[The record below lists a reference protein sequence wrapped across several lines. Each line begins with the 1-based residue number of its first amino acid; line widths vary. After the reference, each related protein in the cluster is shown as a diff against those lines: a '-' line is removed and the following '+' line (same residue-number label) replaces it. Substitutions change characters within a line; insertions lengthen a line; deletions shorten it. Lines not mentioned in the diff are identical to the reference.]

1 MSKSKIS
8 IHDPPRSPP
17 INIPRIKKGF
27 NSFFP
32 EPDRTVRLLKLNKW
46 QASKN
51 SADVLKQELEI
62 YKKELD
68 IFIHLKKGEK
78 LGKEIVSDTIF
89 DENKTCLE
97 ETEKTTDNNHSKYYK
112 QKPYRGL
119 WLTRWWYS
127 EGRGQTVQYLD
138 QDFTKF
144 MNYLDRILY
153 NLNNDTSGL
162 FVKLVNNI
170 GEFINSII
178 IGLYSLK
185 QTYSTY
191 VKMIAKVDSI
201 ILTLLDFK
209 EKTEFYLTKNQQNV
223 EFIINREPIKRLPKL
238 QMYKDMPRNSV

>member
-1 MSKSKIS
+1 VKATLKNKI
-8 IHDPPRSPP
+8 
-17 INIPRIKKGF
+17 
-27 NSFFP
+27 
-32 EPDRTVRLLKLNKW
+32 
-46 QASKN
+46 
-51 SADVLKQELEI
+51 
-62 YKKELD
+62 
-68 IFIHLKKGEK
+68 
-78 LGKEIVSDTIF
+78 
-89 DENKTCLE
+89 
-97 ETEKTTDNNHSKYYK
+97 
-112 QKPYRGL
+112 
-119 WLTRWWYS
+119 
-127 EGRGQTVQYLD
+127 D